1 MTRLAI
7 LEEPRTFGPRKFLV
21 VIWALTL
28 AVALYGLVET
38 IGSAPA
44 LYVWIVVFVV
54 AFWQIWLVRWVQVD
68 AVGIRYRNVFQR
80 GRELRWEEI
89 TDYREEEVRLSKHP
103 YIVLHLSNASSGIER
118 PVRMK
123 LTNDQIGFETLRTIV
138 REAVPKTESKGGQAP
153 GRLHAR

>member
-1 MTRLAI
+1 VTRLAI

-38 IGSAPA
+38 LASAPA
-44 LYVWIVVFVV
+44 LYVWIVVFLV

-103 YIVLHLSNASSGIER
+103 YIVLHLSNASSGIAR

-138 REAVPKTESKGGQAP
+138 REAVPKTESKGDVSG
-153 GRLHAR
+153 GEH

>member
-1 MTRLAI
+1 VTRLAI
-7 LEEPRTFGPRKFLV
+7 LEEPRTFGPRKFLM

-44 LYVWIVVFVV
+44 LYVWIVVFIV

-68 AVGIRYRNVFQR
+68 SEGIRYRNVFQR

-103 YIVLHLSNASSGIER
+103 YIVLHLSNASSGT
-118 PVRMK
+118 PPTVRMK

-138 REAVPKTESKGGQAP
+138 REAVPRGELRGGAKVDSLSA
-153 GRLHAR
+153 G

>member
-7 LEEPRTFGPRKFLV
+7 LDEPRVFGPRKFLV

-38 IGSAPA
+38 IDAGPA
-44 LYVWIVVFVV
+44 LYVWIVVFLV

-80 GRELRWEEI
+80 GRALRWEEI

-103 YIVLHLSNASSGIER
+103 YIVLHLSNASGGVPPTI
-118 PVRMK
+118 RMK
-123 LTNDQIGFETLRTIV
+123 LTNDQVGFETLRTIV
-138 REAVPKTESKGGQAP
+138 REAVPRGEARGGAP
-153 GRLHAR
+153 VAPVPAT